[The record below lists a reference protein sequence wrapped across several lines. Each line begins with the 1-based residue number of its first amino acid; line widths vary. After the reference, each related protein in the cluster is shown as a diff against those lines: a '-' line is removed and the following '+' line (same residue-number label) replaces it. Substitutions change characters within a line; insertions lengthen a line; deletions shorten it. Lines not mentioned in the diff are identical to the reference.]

1 MRTDRAVRES
11 GPVRLVQPMQVDA
24 AAQSAPTQLLL
35 FSWMLD
41 VIEGGVCRYFQALR
55 NFRVIF
61 RWELFIQSRKD
72 LLSVLFY
79 R

>member
-24 AAQSAPTQLLL
+24 AAQSAPTQQSQLLL

-41 VIEGGVCRYFQALR
+41 VIEGGVCRYFKR
-55 NFRVIF
+55 
-61 RWELFIQSRKD
+61 
-72 LLSVLFY
+72 
-79 R
+79 